1 MLEEKN
7 PLRIIRIEHDLRKG
21 QENHKLREGRERE
34 EVRQV
39 QSFLY
44 VKARLCNIFYHYTE
58 RYRMTALGLLTLLTI
73 GWVIWGWFIREDEQ

>member
-7 PLRIIRIEHDLRKG
+7 PLRIIRIEHDLRKC

-44 VKARLCNIFYHYTE
+44 VKARLCNIVCY
-58 RYRMTALGLLTLLTI
+58 YRRENRMEVLAYLTLMGISYL
-73 GWVIWGWFIREDEQ
+73 IWEWCIKE